1 MLLRL
6 RFSFATDATNVSAG
20 LIGVPEE
27 SQFIEAFVIHVDI
40 ALLSATPL
48 SFLAFLAMHCV
59 ELVCFALCRVG
70 AKYCGPE
77 GFSGLYAYST

>member
-1 MLLRL
+1 MQPMSLLV
-6 RFSFATDATNVSAG
+6 T
-20 LIGVPEE
+20 EE

-48 SFLAFLAMHCV
+48 SFLAFLAMPRA
-59 ELVCFALCRVG
+59 ELVCFALCK
-70 AKYCGPE
+70 ASAEYCGPE